1 MTHSR
6 ELERKYVVDMN
17 SVAAEFRL
25 NVMFPGAE
33 STLRGRSKDIF
44 WEAPG
49 VDFIRLREN
58 TRELTI
64 KITDKDTIEDRV
76 EENVVVS
83 SLSSARRLLGALH
96 GLPTIEIWKN
106 YYVLKLGNCHIS
118 LYTVD
123 GLNQV
128 FLEVE
133 ANNLNTVR
141 EVSKSIEHFLPIKQ
155 EMRSLYTIAKEAA

>member
-1 MTHSR
+1 MTYSR
-6 ELERKYVVDMN
+6 ELERKYIVDMN

-33 STLRGRSKDIF
+33 SSLRGRSKDTF

-49 VDFIRLREN
+49 VDFIRLRDN

-64 KITDKDTIEDRV
+64 KITDKGTIEDRV
-76 EENVVVS
+76 EENVVVNS
-83 SLSSARRLLGALH
+83 INTTRRILNVLYGPH
-96 GLPTIEIWKN
+96 TIELWKN
-106 YYVLKLGNCHIS
+106 YYVLKLGDCHIS

-123 GLNQV
+123 GLEQV

-133 ANNLNTVR
+133 
-141 EVSKSIEHFLPIKQ
+141 H
-155 EMRSLYTIAKEAA
+155 